1 MKQHRDRSN
10 EQDDA
15 ALVACVLAGEREA
28 FDILL
33 QRYASSVQ
41 RLCTTLLGTT
51 VEAQDIAQE
60 AALQAFLGLSHL
72 REPAHFAAWFHAIA
86 ANLARSALR
95 RRSEHSLETLSEE
108 TMTHL
113 VWIET
118 PPTMEEYQIE
128 REIHE
133 AILLAL
139 QDLSPVNRQAVIG
152 FYLQGYRYE
161 ELAQLLG
168 VPVST
173 VKWRLFQ
180 GRKLLKTLLRPLADT
195 LLQPISEQR
204 KEQNMTTDDLV
215 ELQIDSLRTLL
226 LTRQHLVILRDP
238 QTERGLP
245 IRLTASEVDALV
257 VALRARREANE
268 PPFPQNLSQ
277 RLLESFG
284 AQLQRVVINALTGQT
299 LYATLTIRRGTQTYE
314 VDVRLSEA
322 LALAVRMGA
331 PLFITRSLLATVAT
345 LDLTTQVNASS
356 WEELEGRGKDMR
368 TLGREERLQ
377 LEEAMRRALAAYR
390 PSRLE
395 DFSERLWAFLLEGL
409 TGARDD
415 ISAAELRALDVATTF
430 PTREVTWDEQPMVA
444 IRLPD
449 QRETAWMLVRPSI
462 WERIT
467 RALQHLREPES
478 RPDEKQAPSTATPLP
493 DVLPPQMQQRVE
505 ESLARLVELPE
516 LRTAL
521 LLNPKGILSAWKG
534 SDTGDTLQRFS
545 SKLFRNISGHP
556 PLANERELDL
566 QLGHQP
572 QKATAAYGDKKAVL
586 QELPGKF
593 GGIMVAAVHPSGW
606 RLVVIFAE
614 KSARDLSE
622 ETHQGIHQTRQ
633 ELSDILTQRVPD

>member
-1 MKQHRDRSN
+1 MKQHRDRYDH
-10 EQDDA
+10 QDDA
-15 ALVACVLAGEREA
+15 TLIASVLAGEREA

-33 QRYASSVQ
+33 ARYSSSVL
-41 RLCTTLLGTT
+41 RLCTALLGNPF
-51 VEAQDIAQE
+51 EAQDIAQE
-60 AALQAFLGLSHL
+60 AALQAFLGLARL
-72 REPAHFAAWFHAIA
+72 QEPARFAAWFHAIA

-95 RRSEHSLETLSEE
+95 RRREHSLSRLSDDATLQV
-108 TMTHL
+108 
-113 VWIET
+113 VWIDA
-118 PPTMEEYQIE
+118 PPPLEEYQML

-133 AILLAL
+133 TILLAL
-139 QDLSPVNRQAVIG
+139 ADLSLVNRQAVIG
-152 FYLQGYRYE
+152 YYLQGYSYE
-161 ELAQLLG
+161 ELAELLG
-168 VPVST
+168 VPIST
-173 VKWRLFQ
+173 VKGRLFQ

-195 LLQPISEQR
+195 LLYPSGKQR
-204 KEQNMTTDDLV
+204 KVQNMTTNDLV
-215 ELQIDSLRTLL
+215 ELQIDSVRTLL

-257 VALRARREANE
+257 VALRASREANE
-268 PPFPQNLSQ
+268 LLFPQNLSQ

-299 LYATLTIRRGTQTYE
+299 LYATLWIRRGTQTYE

-322 LALAVRMGA
+322 LALAVRMDA

-356 WEELEGRGKDMR
+356 WEELEGRGKEMR

-409 TGARDD
+409 TGMRDD
-415 ISAAELRALDVATTF
+415 ISAAQLRALDVAIAF

-467 RALQHLREPES
+467 RELQHLREPES

-622 ETHQGIHQTRQ
+622 ETHQGIHQTKQ
-633 ELSDILTQRVPD
+633 ELSEILLD